1 MRKIPFIVISL
12 FVLLWLAGVLTGEI
26 HGVLE
31 KAVSICLDC
40 IGIG

>member
-1 MRKIPFIVISL
+1 MRKMPFIIISF
-12 FVLLWLAGVLTGEI
+12 FVLLLSAGVLTGEVQD
-26 HGVLE
+26 VLE